1 MAVPPHSLGIVRSGD
16 RAPTPWKN
24 GQGATREIARRL
36 LGVRGPHFVWRLSVS
51 DLEKDADFAQFP
63 GVQRSATLIHGD
75 GMVLDVAGVEQEVA
89 PFEPVTF
96 DGSAEA
102 HARLTHGAVS
112 ILNVFTVTTRM
123 SSAVRVVDLSDGRPL
138 SIAGATVLV
147 LLSGTAAV
155 YAADG
160 ASANLAPLDALVPR
174 PRVRLVSG
182 SGMAAVV
189 RMENYRA
196 WRAFSW

>member
-1 MAVPPHSLGIVRSGD
+1 
-16 RAPTPWKN
+16 
-24 GQGATREIARRL
+24 
-36 LGVRGPHFVWRLSVS
+36 
-51 DLEKDADFAQFP
+51 
-63 GVQRSATLIHGD
+63 
-75 GMVLDVAGVEQEVA
+75 MVLDVAGTEHELV
-89 PFEPVTF
+89 PFQPISF
-96 DGSAEA
+96 DGAADA
-102 HARLTHGAVS
+102 HVRLSHGPVS
-112 ILNVFTVTTRM
+112 ILNAFTVASRM
-123 SSAVRVVDLSDGRPL
+123 SAAVRVADFSDGRPL

-147 LLSGTAAV
+147 LLDGHASV

-160 ASANLAPLDALVPR
+160 ANGNLAPLDALVPR

>member
-1 MAVPPHSLGIVRSGD
+1 MAVTLHSLGIVRSGD
-16 RAPTPWKN
+16 REPTPWRN

-36 LGVRGPHFVWRLSVS
+36 LGIRGPHFVWRLSVS
-51 DLEKDADFAQFP
+51 DIEKDADFGEFA
-63 GVQRSATLIHGD
+63 GVQRSATLVHGD
-75 GMVLDVAGVEQEVA
+75 GVDLEVAGTSHSLA
-89 PFEPVTF
+89 PFESVTF
-96 DGSAEA
+96 DGGLEA
-102 HARLTHGAVS
+102 HARLTHGPVS
-112 ILNVFTVTTRM
+112 ILNVFTVANRM
-123 SSAVRVVDLSDGRPL
+123 GAAVRVADLSDGRPL

-147 LLSGTAAV
+147 LLNGSASV

-182 SGMAAVV
+182 TGMAAVV

>member
-1 MAVPPHSLGIVRSGD
+1 MAVAPHSLGIVRSGD
-16 RAPTPWKN
+16 REPTPWKN

-51 DLEKDADFAQFP
+51 DIEKNADFGECP

-75 GMVLDVAGVEQEVA
+75 GMILDVAGTEHEVA
-89 PFEPVTF
+89 PFEPVAF
-96 DGSAEA
+96 DGEAEA
-102 HARLTHGAVS
+102 HVRLTHGPVS
-112 ILNVFTVTTRM
+112 ILNVLTVASRM
-123 SSAVRVVDLSDGRPL
+123 SAAVRVADLSDGRPL

-147 LLSGTAAV
+147 LLNGTASV

-160 ASANLAPLDALVPR
+160 ASGKLAPLDALVPR

>member
-1 MAVPPHSLGIVRSGD
+1 MAVAPHSLGIVRSAD
-16 RAPTPWKN
+16 REPTPWKN

-51 DLEKDADFAQFP
+51 DVDTDADLGTFP
-63 GVQRSATLIHGD
+63 GVQRSATLIHGNA
-75 GMVLDVAGVEQEVA
+75 MVLDVAGTERAME
-89 PFEPVTF
+89 PFQPVTF
-96 DGSAEA
+96 DGGAEA
-102 HARLTHGAVS
+102 HVRLPEGPVS
-112 ILNVFTVTTRM
+112 ILNVFTVANRM
-123 SSAVRVVDLSDGRPL
+123 SAAVRIVDLSDGRPL

-147 LLSGTAAV
+147 MLNGTGSA

-160 ASANLAPLDALVPR
+160 ASANLAALDALVPR
-174 PRVRLVSG
+174 PRVRIVSG
-182 SGMAAVV
+182 TGMAAVV

>member
-1 MAVPPHSLGIVRSGD
+1 MAQRGHGVGGPASIRRRCRSTASSPID
-16 RAPTPWKN
+16 QSDSTQKVAP
-24 GQGATREIARRL
+24 ASA
-36 LGVRGPHFVWRLSVS
+36 H
-51 DLEKDADFAQFP
+51 
-63 GVQRSATLIHGD
+63 SATLA
-75 GMVLDVAGVEQEVA
+75 LPVA
-89 PFEPVTF
+89 PFEPVAF
-96 DGSAEA
+96 DGEAEA
-102 HARLTHGAVS
+102 HVRLTHGPVS
-112 ILNVFTVTTRM
+112 ILNVLTVASRM
-123 SSAVRVVDLSDGRPL
+123 SAAVRVADLSDGRPL

-147 LLSGTAAV
+147 LLNGTASV

-160 ASANLAPLDALVPR
+160 ASGKLAPLDALVPR

>member
-1 MAVPPHSLGIVRSGD
+1 MAVTPHSLGIVRSGD
-16 RAPTPWKN
+16 REPTPWKN

-51 DLEKDADFAQFP
+51 DIEKDADFGAFP

-75 GMVLDVAGVEQEVA
+75 GMALTIAGTEHEIA
-89 PFEPVTF
+89 PFKPITF
-96 DGSAEA
+96 DGEAEA
-102 HARLTHGAVS
+102 QARLTHGPVS
-112 ILNVFTVTTRM
+112 ILNVFTVASRM
-123 SSAVRVVDLSDGRPL
+123 SSAVRVADLSDGRPL

-147 LLSGTAAV
+147 LLNGQASV

-182 SGMAAVV
+182 TGMAAVV
-189 RMENYRA
+189 RMENFRA

>member
-1 MAVPPHSLGIVRSGD
+1 MAVTPHSLGIVRSGD
-16 RAPTPWKN
+16 RQPIPWKN

-36 LGVRGPHFVWRLSVS
+36 LGIKGPHFVWRLSVS
-51 DLEKDADFAQFP
+51 DIAKDADFGAFP
-63 GVQRSATLIHGD
+63 GVQRSATLVYGD
-75 GMVLDVAGVEQEVA
+75 GVTIDVAGTPHALGPHET
-89 PFEPVTF
+89 VTF
-96 DGSAEA
+96 DGSLEA
-102 HARLTHGAVS
+102 HARLTDGPVS
-112 ILNVFTVTTRM
+112 ILNVFTVANRM
-123 SSAVRVVDLSDGRPL
+123 DAAVRVADLSDGRPL

-147 LLSGTAAV
+147 LLDGSASV

-160 ASANLAPLDALVPR
+160 ASGNLAPLDALVPR

-182 SGMAAVV
+182 SGTAAVV

>member
-1 MAVPPHSLGIVRSGD
+1 MAVASHSLGVVRSGD
-16 RAPTPWKN
+16 REPTPWKN

-36 LGVRGPHFVWRLSVS
+36 LGVRGPHFVWRISVS
-51 DLEKDADFAQFP
+51 DIHADADFGAFP
-63 GVQRSATLIHGD
+63 GVQRSTTLIHGD
-75 GMVLDVAGVEQEVA
+75 GMVLDVAGTARELV
-89 PFEPVTF
+89 PFEPSTF
-96 DGSAEA
+96 DGAAEA
-102 HARLTHGAVS
+102 HARLSHGPVS
-112 ILNVFTVTTRM
+112 ILNVFTVASRM
-123 SSAVRVVDLSDGRPL
+123 RSAVRIVDLSDGRPL

-147 LLSGTAAV
+147 LLGGHASV
-155 YAADG
+155 YAAEG
-160 ASANLAPLDALVPR
+160 TNGNLAPLDALVPR

>member
-1 MAVPPHSLGIVRSGD
+1 MAVTPHSLGIVRSGE
-16 RAPTPWKN
+16 REPTPWKN

-51 DLEKDADFAQFP
+51 DIDKDADFGTFP

-75 GMVLDVAGVEQEVA
+75 GMTLDVAGTEHELA
-89 PFEPVTF
+89 PFQPLTF
-96 DGSAEA
+96 DGEADA
-102 HARLTHGAVS
+102 HARLTHGPVS
-112 ILNVFTVTTRM
+112 ILNVFTVASRM
-123 SSAVRVVDLSDGRPL
+123 SSAVRVADLSDGRPM

-147 LLSGTAAV
+147 LLSGTASV

-160 ASANLAPLDALVPR
+160 ASANLAALDALVPR
-174 PRVRLVSG
+174 PRVRIVSG
-182 SGMAAVV
+182 MGMAAVV

>member
-1 MAVPPHSLGIVRSGD
+1 MAVTPHSLGIVRSGD
-16 RAPTPWKN
+16 REPTPWKN

-51 DLEKDADFAQFP
+51 DIDKDADLGEFP

-75 GMVLDVAGVEQEVA
+75 GMILDVAGNEHEVA
-89 PFEPVTF
+89 PFEPVAF
-96 DGSAEA
+96 EGEAEA
-102 HARLTHGAVS
+102 HVRLTHGPVS
-112 ILNVFTVTTRM
+112 ILNVLTVASRM
-123 SSAVRVVDLSDGRPL
+123 SAAVRVADLSDGRPL

-147 LLSGTAAV
+147 LLDGTASV

-160 ASANLAPLDALVPR
+160 ASGNLAPFDALVPR

-182 SGMAAVV
+182 AGMAAVV
-189 RMENYRA
+189 RMENFRA
-196 WRAFSW
+196 WRAFTW

>member
-1 MAVPPHSLGIVRSGD
+1 MAVAPHSLGIVRSGD
-16 RAPTPWKN
+16 REPTPWKN

-51 DLEKDADFAQFP
+51 DIAKDADFGEFP
-63 GVQRSATLIHGD
+63 GVLRSVTLIHGD
-75 GMVLDVAGVEQEVA
+75 GMILDVAGTEHEVA
-89 PFEPVTF
+89 PFAPVTF
-96 DGSAEA
+96 DGEAEA
-102 HARLTHGAVS
+102 HVRLTHGPVS
-112 ILNVFTVTTRM
+112 VLNVLAVASRM
-123 SSAVRVVDLSDGRPL
+123 SAAVRVVDLSDGRPL
-138 SIAGATVLV
+138 SIAGATALV
-147 LLSGTAAV
+147 LLNGTASV

-160 ASANLAPLDALVPR
+160 ASGALAPLDALVPR

-189 RMENYRA
+189 RMENFRA

>member
-1 MAVPPHSLGIVRSGD
+1 MAVAPHSLGMVRSGD
-16 RAPTPWKN
+16 REPTPWKN

-36 LGVRGPHFVWRLSVS
+36 LGIRGPHFVWRLSVS
-51 DLEKDADFAQFP
+51 DIEKDADFGSFP

-75 GMVLDVAGVEQEVA
+75 GMVLDVAGTEHA
-89 PFEPVTF
+89 LTPFEPVTF
-96 DGSAEA
+96 DGAAEA
-102 HARLTHGAVS
+102 HAQLTHGPVS
-112 ILNVFTVTTRM
+112 ILNVFTVASRM
-123 SSAVRVVDLSDGRPL
+123 SAAVRIVDLSDGRPL
-138 SIAGATVLV
+138 SLAGATVLV
-147 LLSGTAAV
+147 LLDGTASV

-160 ASANLAPLDALVPR
+160 ASGNLAPLDALVPR

-182 SGMAAVV
+182 SGKAAVV